1 MPRVGWAALV
11 SAIALVG
18 IGPPLEA
25 ERSPTERVEIRRDT
39 FGVPHILAEDEEAGG
54 FGFGYAMA
62 EDHAVELGRRYLQ
75 ARGEG
80 ARHFGAGELDSDL
93 AMRRFDNRDAARR
106 ALDDDIGGRF
116 RRWLEGFAAG
126 VNAYVSEHRDTL
138 PAWMPAVE
146 PSDPLAYG
154 RMFAVLAA
162 SRPPGRLLQKYGAAA
177 PPLAPPPIDEA
188 GSNAFALAG
197 KKTTSGYPILL
208 GNPHLGW
215 SALYWEAHVT
225 VPERINFYGSTLV
238 GIPVLRAGFND
249 RLGYVQTN
257 NAPDLEDIYA
267 LPLVA
272 GQPGTFV
279 HRGREQVIERRTISA
294 EMRQADGSVVTQ
306 PREYEE
312 TTLGPVVHRTADHVF
327 VLRSVNLEWWRQY
340 EGFFELLRARS
351 LGDFR
356 RTLGRRLAVTS
367 NYTYA
372 DVDGNIVYAWNARL
386 PRRGDDEVDYTVD
399 VPGDTGRLFWK
410 GIHRATDLPW
420 LVNPRGGYVQ
430 NANNPPWWTSLRD
443 AIDPTDYP
451 QYIERG
457 QLSLRAQLVL
467 EALDATRTFSPD
479 QVRELKFTT
488 RVLAAERLLPD
499 LLAAAQAVAAPSE
512 ALRDGLAT
520 LTAWDRRVSA
530 TSRGAVLFERFMD
543 VHEQEQQDRFSDRYA
558 APDAKF
564 VLGAGPHSGP
574 GHAERAKADTVNQ
587 PRALPG
593 YQGQSPWLVPWD
605 PHEPMTTPRG
615 LANPPAALA
624 ALERAV
630 TEVRQQHGSERVAWG
645 EVHRFRFGDVDL
657 PGDGA
662 SGRHGVFRV
671 VTFQDSGGGTRIA
684 GHVVPGQ
691 PLAGF
696 GDAWI
701 LMVHFTKP
709 VTAWS
714 VLAYGQTTNLDSP
727 HSRDQIRLFAHHQLR
742 PVWFSEEAI
751 AAHLERRYRPAS
763 R

>member
-1 MPRVGWAALV
+1 MRRLPVLLV
-11 SAIALVG
+11 AIVLVAT
-18 IGPPLEA
+18 GPPLEGG
-25 ERSPTERVEIRRDT
+25 RPLTERVEIRRDT

-75 ARGEG
+75 ARGEA
-80 ARHFGAGELDSDL
+80 ARHFGAGELESDL
-93 AMRRFDNRDAARR
+93 AIRRFDNRAAARR

-126 VNAYVSEHRDTL
+126 VNAYAAEHRDTL
-138 PAWMPAVE
+138 PSWMPVVE

-162 SRPPGRLLQKYGAAA
+162 SRPPARLLQKYGAAA
-177 PPLAPPPIDEA
+177 PALTSTPVDEA

-197 KKTTSGYPILL
+197 KKTTSGYPMLL

-215 SALYWEAHVT
+215 EALYWEAHVT
-225 VPERINFYGSTLV
+225 VPGRINFYGSTLV
-238 GIPVLRAGFND
+238 GIPILRAGFND

-267 LPLVA
+267 LPLSA
-272 GQPGTFV
+272 GRPDTFV
-279 HRGREQVIERRTISA
+279 HGGRERPIERRVVSA
-294 EMRQADGSVVTQ
+294 DVLWPDGNVVMQ
-306 PREYEE
+306 QREYEE
-312 TTLGPVVHRTADHVF
+312 TSLGPVVHRTADRVF
-327 VLRSVNLEWWRQY
+327 VLRSINLEWWRQY
-340 EGFFELLRARS
+340 EGFFDLLRARS

-386 PRRGDDEVDYTVD
+386 PRRGDGDVDYTVD

-443 AIDPTDYP
+443 PIDLSEYP
-451 QYIERG
+451 PYIERG

-467 EALDATRTFSPD
+467 EALDRTPTFSPD

-488 RVLAAERLLPD
+488 RMLAADRLLPD
-499 LLAAAQAVAAPSE
+499 LLTAGQAVTVPAE
-512 ALRDGLAT
+512 ALSSGLET
-520 LTAWDRRVSA
+520 LAAWDRHVSA
-530 TSRGAVLFERFMD
+530 ASRGAVLFERFMD
-543 VHEQEQQDRFSDRYA
+543 IHERQQDRFSVA
-558 APDAKF
+558 
-564 VLGAGPHSGP
+564 
-574 GHAERAKADTVNQ
+574 
-587 PRALPG
+587 
-593 YQGQSPWLVPWD
+593 WD
-605 PHEPMTTPRG
+605 PQEPTSTPRG
-615 LANPPAALA
+615 LANPAAALA
-624 ALERAV
+624 ALEQAV
-630 TEVRQQHGSERVAWG
+630 TEIRQQYGSERVAWG
-645 EVHRFRFGDVDL
+645 EVNRFRFGDIDL

-662 SGRHGVFRV
+662 TGRHGVFRV
-671 VTFQDSGGGTRIA
+671 VTFQDTGGGTRVA
-684 GHVVPGQ
+684 GHIAPGQ

-696 GDAWI
+696 GDAWV
-701 LMVHFTKP
+701 LMVHFGKP

-714 VLAYGQTTNLDSP
+714 VLAYGQTTNLESP
-727 HSRDQIRLFAHHQLR
+727 HSRDQIRLFANHQLR
-742 PVWFSEEAI
+742 PVWFTEDAI
-751 AAHLERRYRPAS
+751 AANLERRYRPGREADVSS

>member
-1 MPRVGWAALV
+1 M
-11 SAIALVG
+11 
-18 IGPPLEA
+18 
-25 ERSPTERVEIRRDT
+25 
-39 FGVPHILAEDEEAGG
+39 PHILAEDEEAGG

-75 ARGEG
+75 ARGEA
-80 ARHFGAGELDSDL
+80 ARHFGAGELESDF
-93 AMRRFDNRDAARR
+93 AMRRFDNRGAARR

-116 RRWLEGFAAG
+116 RRWLDGFAAG
-126 VNAYVSEHRDTL
+126 VNAYAAGHRDTL
-138 PAWMPAVE
+138 PSWMPVVE

-162 SRPPGRLLQKYGAAA
+162 SRPPSRLLQKYGAAA
-177 PPLAPPPIDEA
+177 PALSVTPVDEA

-225 VPERINFYGSTLV
+225 VPDRINFYGSTLV
-238 GIPVLRAGFND
+238 GMPVLRAGFND

-272 GQPGTFV
+272 GQPDTFM
-279 HRGREQVIERRTISA
+279 HRGREQSMERRVVA
-294 EMRQADGSVVTQ
+294 ADVMQPDGSVVTEQ
-306 PREYEE
+306 REYEE
-312 TTLGPVVHRTADHVF
+312 TSIGPVVHRTADHVF

-386 PRRGDDEVDYTVD
+386 PRRAGGEVDYAVD
-399 VPGDTGRLFWK
+399 VPGDTERLFWK

-443 AIDPTDYP
+443 PIDPTDYP
-451 QYIERG
+451 PYIERG

-479 QVRELKFTT
+479 QVRDLKFTT
-488 RVLAAERLLPD
+488 RMLAAERLLPD
-499 LLAAAQAVAAPSE
+499 LLAAGQAVTVPSD

-520 LTAWDRRVSA
+520 LAAWDRRVSA
-530 TSRGAVLFERFMD
+530 TSRGAVLFERFTD
-543 VHEQEQQDRFSDRYA
+543 IHEEQQDRFSI
-558 APDAKF
+558 
-564 VLGAGPHSGP
+564 
-574 GHAERAKADTVNQ
+574 
-587 PRALPG
+587 
-593 YQGQSPWLVPWD
+593 PWD
-605 PHEPMTTPRG
+605 PQDPMSTPRG
-615 LANPPAALA
+615 LANPVAALA

-645 EVHRFRFGDVDL
+645 DVNRFRFGDLDL

-671 VTFQDSGGGTRIA
+671 VTFQGAGGGTRIA
-684 GHVVPGQ
+684 GHVAPGE

-696 GDAWI
+696 GDAWV

-714 VLAYGQTTNLDSP
+714 VLAYGQTTDLESP
-727 HSRDQIRLFAHHQLR
+727 HSRDQIRLFADHQLR

-751 AAHLERRYRPAS
+751 AANLERRYRPGRDANVSS